1 LNQNNCDIARDLM
14 PLSVDGVCSEG
25 SQRFLDGHVAER
37 KPCSDYFNGMKAGIL
52 QDIKAEPTQ
61 EEQTLKKSFRHVGK
75 RLKALWITLIALV
88 CAFALLLVAAGVNQI
103 LLNYTTSAPL
113 DTYVASIYSNDALA
127 SIGLAANFSNQVY
140 NGFRRDEYYFE
151 LLSDRKEYVILTYT
165 VEWFPYQHKEADD
178 SFNSAFVS
186 GNVAF
191 KPLGVNSPLVQNS
204 EVRSVITGWSSNARF
219 TTMLETHQL
228 CVDNGRLY
236 MIDGWNSVQTTT
248 GRTLMIPKIGLPVYE
263 VRLAD
268 GDDIRTIYAS
278 WRNDEIPNASA
289 DRLDKYGLPLS
300 GVISPSD
307 LDKYSDFIVK

>member
-1 LNQNNCDIARDLM
+1 MNQNNCDIARDLM

-25 SQRFLDGHVAER
+25 SQRFLDGHVAEC
-37 KPCSDYFNGMKAGIL
+37 KPCSDYFNGMKAGVL

-61 EEQTLKKSFRHVGK
+61 EAQTLKKSFRHVGK

-113 DTYVASIYSNDALA
+113 DTYVVSIYSNDALA

-151 LLSDRKEYVILTYT
+151 LRSDRKEYVILTYT

-191 KPLGVNSPLVQNS
+191 KPLGVNSPLVQNG

-219 TTMLETHQL
+219 TTMMETHQL

-248 GRTLMIPKIGLPVYE
+248 GRTLMIPKLGLPVYE

-307 LDKYSDFIVK
+307 LEKYADLIIK